1 MKYAIPLSLV
11 LSVILSGCSGR
22 FYADAGMGYISEVT
36 VHQELTV
43 NGVTVE
49 NEFNLPIDSGFMLFR
64 GGYRVERWHLE
75 YEQITNAER
84 HFDTVRIYRRFEF

>member
-1 MKYAIPLSLV
+1 MKYSIV
-11 LSVILSGCSGR
+11 LLLILSGCSGR